1 VEAKPSLALLPF
13 ETVHPV
19 GTVRSPTIRCNGE
32 YSECHEQE
40 EDHHVFFLSS
50 WSDQEWF
57 ITAFIRT
64 VVSLL
69 RVYLME
75 GCSASVELHI
85 LTTHLHR
92 GESGAREVIYTGEWV
107 ELPSCKKRSHT
118 RGVVALPS
126 LHWRRAPIHG
136 TAPLEQVVLVRKAG
150 GSGSRG
156 DA

>member
-1 VEAKPSLALLPF
+1 MMVTPPHAPVFAGVSRFELIPPNLVEAKPSLALLPF
-13 ETVHPV
+13 GADHPV

-40 EDHHVFFLSS
+40 EDNHVFLLSS

-69 RVYLME
+69 RVYLVE
-75 GCSASVELHI
+75 GRSTSVELHI

-92 GESGAREVIYTGEWV
+92 G
-107 ELPSCKKRSHT
+107 
-118 RGVVALPS
+118 
-126 LHWRRAPIHG
+126 
-136 TAPLEQVVLVRKAG
+136 
-150 GSGSRG
+150 
-156 DA
+156 